1 MNPIAVIPTAVN
13 PVAEYQRR
21 LAERRTVALREQK
34 LFRWIG
40 NARLATGIAGIG
52 MAFFVFGEVVIS
64 FWWLAI
70 PLLLFLILVVV
81 HARVVES
88 LVRANRAVLF
98 YERGLERLENRWMG
112 KGENGDRFR
121 NPSQL
126 YEDDLDIFGKGSLF
140 ELLSTARTRSGEDTL
155 AQWLLA
161 PAALEEARERQEAI
175 LELQPC
181 LDLREELA
189 VLGEAVRSTMDPE
202 AVARWGEAPE
212 VRFPRGA
219 GFIALILGASVGITF
234 GLYMAQ
240 VTTRTPFLVVLLIE
254 LGYAFFLGSR
264 TLHVSAAVSSPARDL
279 ALLGKLLERLE
290 NEPFRSPLLLRMQA
304 ALKASGLVASEE
316 IGRLRQLVARLD
328 WQRNLLFTPIA
339 MAILWG
345 AQVAMA
351 IERWRRRSG
360 PHIRGWIAGVG
371 EFEALFALAGYSFEH
386 PRNTFPELK
395 DVQGGWFEAA
405 GLCHPLM
412 PESQCVP
419 NDLRLGGD
427 LRLLIV
433 SGSNMSGKS
442 TLLRSVGL
450 NAVLAWAGAPVCT
463 THLAISPLLVA
474 ASIRVQDSLQDGR
487 SRFYAEIT
495 RLREVVNLAAGPRP
509 VLFLIDELL
518 SGTNSHDRRIGASA
532 IVRTLID
539 RGAMGMI
546 TTHDL
551 ALAHIADDL
560 PGRASN
566 VHFADTFEDGR
577 LRFDYRLSPGVVER
591 SNALDLMRSVGL
603 EV

>member
-1 MNPIAVIPTAVN
+1 MVAV
-13 PVAEYQRR
+13 RK
-21 LAERRTVALREQK
+21 QK
-34 LFRWIG
+34 LFRSIG
-40 NARLATGIAGIG
+40 NARLATGIIG
-52 MAFFVFGEVVIS
+52 LGMCFFVFGEVLIS
-64 FWWLAI
+64 FWWLGI
-70 PLLLFLILVVV
+70 PLVLFLILVVA
-81 HARVVES
+81 HARVVERME
-88 LVRANRAVLF
+88 RANRAVLF
-98 YERGLERLENRWMG
+98 YERGLERLEDRWSG
-112 KGENGDRFR
+112 KGETGDRFR
-121 NPSQL
+121 NPAHI

-140 ELLSTARTRSGEDTL
+140 ELLSTARTRAGEDTL
-155 AQWLLA
+155 AGWLLA
-161 PAALEEARERQEAI
+161 PATREEAQARQEAI
-175 LELQPC
+175 AELRPS

-202 AVARWGEAPE
+202 SVARWGEAPE
-212 VRFPRGA
+212 VIFPRGA
-219 GFIALILGASVGITF
+219 PFIAAILGVAVAVSF
-234 GLYMAQ
+234 GLYMAEL
-240 VTTRTPFLVVLLIE
+240 TTRTPFLGILLIE

-264 TLHVSAAVSSPARDL
+264 TLRVAAAVSSPSRDL
-279 ALLGKLLERLE
+279 ALLGKLVARLE
-290 NEPFRSPLLLRMQA
+290 HETFRTPLLRRMQA
-304 ALKASGLVASEE
+304 DLKASGLVASEE
-316 IGRLRQLVARLD
+316 IGRLRRWVARLD
-328 WQRNLLFTPIA
+328 WQRNMLFAPIA
-339 MAILWG
+339 MAVLWS

-351 IERWRRRSG
+351 MERWRRRCG
-360 PHIRGWIAGVG
+360 PHIRAWIAGVG
-371 EFEALFALAGYSFEH
+371 EFEALFALAGYTYEH
-386 PRNTFPELK
+386 PRNIFPELK
-395 DVQGGWFEAA
+395 EVEGGWFDAA

-412 PESQCVP
+412 PESQGVP
-419 NDLRLGGD
+419 NDLRLGAD

-450 NAVLAWAGAPVCT
+450 NTALAWAGAPVCASR
-463 THLAISPLLVA
+463 LSISPLLVA

-495 RLREVVNLAAGPRP
+495 RLREIVNLASESRT

-539 RGAMGMI
+539 RGAIGLI

-577 LRFDYRLSPGVVER
+577 LRFDYRLAAGVVER

>member
-1 MNPIAVIPTAVN
+1 VNPIP
-13 PVAEYQRR
+13 EYQGR
-21 LAERRTVALREQK
+21 LAERRLVATREQK
-34 LFRWIG
+34 LFRSIG
-40 NARLATGIAGIG
+40 NARLATGIIG
-52 MAFFVFGEVVIS
+52 VGMCFFVFGEVLIS
-64 FWWLAI
+64 FWWLGI
-70 PLLLFLILVVV
+70 PLVLFFVLVVI
-81 HARVVES
+81 HARVVEQ
-88 LVRANRAVLF
+88 LERANRAVLF
-98 YERGLERLENRWMG
+98 YERGLERLEDRWMG
-112 KGENGDRFR
+112 KGETGDRFR
-121 NPSQL
+121 NPAHL

-140 ELLSTARTRSGEDTL
+140 ELLSTARTRSGEDAL
-155 AQWLLA
+155 ARWLLA
-161 PAALEEARERQEAI
+161 PATREEAAARQEAV
-175 LELQPC
+175 LELRPG

-202 AVARWGEAPE
+202 AVSRWGEAPE
-212 VRFPRGA
+212 VPFPNGA
-219 GFIALILGASVGITF
+219 PVIALILGAAVLVTF
-234 GLYMAQ
+234 GLYMVQ
-240 VTTRTPFLVVLLIE
+240 ITSRTPFLVALLIE

-264 TLHVSAAVSSPARDL
+264 TLQVSSAVSSPARDL

-290 NEPFRSPLLLRMQA
+290 NEPFRAPLLQRMQA
-304 ALKASGLVASEE
+304 ELKASGLVASEE
-316 IGRLRQLVARLD
+316 IGRLRRLVARLD

-360 PHIRGWIAGVG
+360 PHIRAWIAGVG
-371 EFEALFALAGYSFEH
+371 EFEALFALAGYSYE
-386 PRNTFPELK
+386 RRGNTFPELR
-395 DVQGGWFEAA
+395 DADGGWFEAT

-412 PESQCVP
+412 PEAQCVP
-419 NDLRLGGD
+419 NDLRLGGE

-450 NAVLAWAGAPVCT
+450 NTVLAWAGAPVCAT
-463 THLAISPLLVA
+463 RLVLSPLAVG

-495 RLREVVNLAAGPRP
+495 RLREIVNLAAQPRT

-518 SGTNSHDRRIGASA
+518 SGTNSHDRRIGAGA
-532 IVRTLID
+532 IVRTLIE
-539 RGAMGMI
+539 RGAIGMI

-551 ALAHIADDL
+551 ALAHIAEDL
-560 PGRASN
+560 SGRAAN
-566 VHFADTFEDGR
+566 VHFADTFQDGR
-577 LRFDYRLSPGVVER
+577 LHFDYRLSPGVVER

>member
-1 MNPIAVIPTAVN
+1 VPL
-13 PVAEYQRR
+13 AEYQRR
-21 LAERRTVALREQK
+21 LAERRLVAMREQK
-34 LFRWIG
+34 LFRSVG
-40 NARLATGIAGIG
+40 NARLATGIIG
-52 MAFFVFGEVVIS
+52 LGMCFFVFGEVLIS
-64 FWWLAI
+64 FWWLGI
-70 PLLLFLILVVV
+70 PLVLFFILVVV
-81 HARVVES
+81 HARVVER
-88 LVRANRAVLF
+88 LERANRAVLF

-112 KGENGDRFR
+112 KGETGDRFR
-121 NPSQL
+121 NPAHL

-140 ELLSTARTRSGEDTL
+140 ELLSTARTRSGEDAL

-161 PAALEEARERQEAI
+161 PAARDDAAARQEAV
-175 LELQPC
+175 LELQPG

-189 VLGEAVRSTMDPE
+189 VLGEAVRSTMDPQ

-212 VRFPRGA
+212 VTFPSGA
-219 GFIALILGASVGITF
+219 LVIALILGAAVVVTF
-234 GLYMAQ
+234 GTYMAQ
-240 VTTRTPFLVVLLIE
+240 ITSRTPFLVVLLIE
-254 LGYAFFLGSR
+254 LAYAFFLGSR
-264 TLHVSAAVSSPARDL
+264 TLQVSAAVSSPARDL

-290 NEPFRSPLLLRMQA
+290 NESFRAPLLQRMQA
-304 ALKASGLVASEE
+304 ELKASGLVASEE
-316 IGRLRQLVARLD
+316 IDRLRRLVARLD

-360 PHIRGWIAGVG
+360 PHIRAWIAEVG
-371 EFEALFALAGYSFEH
+371 EFEALFALAGYSYEH
-386 PRNTFPELK
+386 PANRFPELK
-395 DVQGGWFEAA
+395 ELDGGWFEAI
-405 GLCHPLM
+405 GLCHPLL

-419 NDLRLGGD
+419 NDLRLGGE

-450 NAVLAWAGAPVCT
+450 NTVLAWAGAPVCAT
-463 THLAISPLLVA
+463 RLVLSPLTVG

-495 RLREVVNLAAGPRP
+495 RLREIVNLATQPRT

-518 SGTNSHDRRIGASA
+518 SGTNSHDRRIGAGA

-539 RGAMGMI
+539 RGAIGMI

-560 PGRASN
+560 SGRAAN
-566 VHFADTFEDGR
+566 VHFADTFEHGR
-577 LRFDYRLSPGVVER
+577 LHFDYRLSPGVVER

>member
-1 MNPIAVIPTAVN
+1 VN
-13 PVAEYQRR
+13 PLAEYQRR
-21 LAERRTVALREQK
+21 LAERRTVATREQK
-34 LFRWIG
+34 LFRSIG
-40 NARLATGIAGIG
+40 NARLATGIIG
-52 MAFFVFGEVVIS
+52 VGMCFFVFGDVLIS
-64 FWWLAI
+64 FWWLGI
-70 PLLLFLILVVV
+70 PLVLFFVLVVI
-81 HARVVES
+81 HARVVER
-88 LVRANRAVLF
+88 LERAKRAVLF

-112 KGENGDRFR
+112 KGETGDRFR
-121 NPSQL
+121 DPSHL

-140 ELLSTARTRSGEDTL
+140 ELLSQARTRSGEDVL
-155 AQWLLA
+155 ARWLLA
-161 PAALEEARERQEAI
+161 PAGRDQAAARQEAV
-175 LELQPC
+175 LELQPS

-189 VLGEAVRSTMDPE
+189 VLGEAVRSTMDPD

-212 VRFPRGA
+212 VPFPKGA
-219 GFIALILGASVGITF
+219 PVIALILAAAVVVTF

-240 VTTRTPFLVVLLIE
+240 VTTRTPFLVALLIE

-264 TLHVSAAVSSPARDL
+264 TLRVSAAVSSPARDL
-279 ALLGKLLERLE
+279 ALLGKLLARLE
-290 NEPFRSPLLLRMQA
+290 NEPFRAPLLQRMQA
-304 ALKASGLVASEE
+304 ELKRSGLVASEE
-316 IGRLRQLVARLD
+316 IGRLGRLVARLD

-351 IERWRRRSG
+351 MERWRRRSG
-360 PHIRGWIAGVG
+360 PHIRAWIAGVG
-371 EFEALFALAGYSFEH
+371 EFEALFALAGYSYEH
-386 PRNTFPELK
+386 PSNTFPELK
-395 DVQGGWFEAA
+395 DGAGSCFEAT
-405 GLCHPLM
+405 GLCHPLL

-419 NDLRLGGD
+419 NDLRLGGQ

-450 NAVLAWAGAPVCT
+450 NTVLAWAGAPVCAT
-463 THLAISPLLVA
+463 RLVISPLVVG

-495 RLREVVNLAAGPRP
+495 RLREIVNLAAQPRT

-518 SGTNSHDRRIGASA
+518 SGTNSHDRRIGAGA

-539 RGAMGMI
+539 RGAIGMI

-551 ALAHIADDL
+551 ALAHIAEDL
-560 PGRASN
+560 ADRAAN
-566 VHFADTFEDGR
+566 VHFADTFENGR
-577 LRFDYRLSPGVVER
+577 LHFDYRLSPGVVER

>member
-1 MNPIAVIPTAVN
+1 VNPI
-13 PVAEYQRR
+13 AEYQRR
-21 LAERRTVALREQK
+21 LAERRTAAVREQK

-40 NARLATGIAGIG
+40 NARLATGIAGVG

-64 FWWLAI
+64 VWWLVA
-70 PLLLFLILVVV
+70 PLALFLILVVI

-88 LVRANRAVLF
+88 LERANRAVLF
-98 YERGLERLENRWMG
+98 YERGLERLENRWSG
-112 KGENGDRFR
+112 KGETGDRFR
-121 NPSQL
+121 NPSHL
-126 YEDDLDIFGKGSLF
+126 YEEDLDIFGKGSLF
-140 ELLSTARTRSGEDTL
+140 ELLSTARTRAGEDAL
-155 AQWLLA
+155 AHWLLT
-161 PAALEEARERQEAI
+161 PAAREEAAARQEAVS
-175 LELQPC
+175 ELQPC

-189 VLGEAVRSTMDPE
+189 VLGEAVRSTMDTD

-212 VRFPRGA
+212 VRFPNGA
-219 GFIALILGASVGITF
+219 RFIALILGAAVAVTF
-234 GLYMAQ
+234 GLYMAE
-240 VTTRTPFLVVLLIE
+240 VTTRTPFLVVLLVE
-254 LGYAFFLGSR
+254 LGYAFFLGGR
-264 TLHVSAAVSSPARDL
+264 TLRVSASVSSPSRDL
-279 ALLGKLLERLE
+279 ALLGKLLARLE
-290 NEPFRSPLLLRMQA
+290 NEPFRAPLLLRMQA
-304 ALKASGLVASEE
+304 ELKASGLVASEE
-316 IGRLRQLVARLD
+316 IGRLRRLVARLD

-351 IERWRRRSG
+351 IERWRLRSG
-360 PHIRGWIAGVG
+360 PHIRAWIAGVG
-371 EFEALFALAGYSFEH
+371 EFEALFALAGYSYEH
-386 PRNTFPELK
+386 PHNTFPELK
-395 DVQGGWFEAA
+395 ETDEGWFEAA

-419 NDLRLGGD
+419 NDLRLGGE

-450 NAVLAWAGAPVCT
+450 NTALAWAGAPVCAKR
-463 THLAISPLLVA
+463 LAISPLIVG

-495 RLREVVNLAAGPRP
+495 RLREIVNLAAQPRT

-539 RGAMGMI
+539 RGAIGMI

-551 ALAHIADDL
+551 ALAHIAEDL
-560 PGRASN
+560 PGRAAN

-577 LRFDYRLSPGVVER
+577 LHFDYRLSPGVVER

>member
-1 MNPIAVIPTAVN
+1 VPL
-13 PVAEYQRR
+13 AEYQRR
-21 LAERRTVALREQK
+21 LAERRLVATREQK
-34 LFRWIG
+34 LFRSIG
-40 NARLATGIAGIG
+40 NARLATGIIG
-52 MAFFVFGEVVIS
+52 VGMCFFVFGEVLIS
-64 FWWLAI
+64 FWWLGI
-70 PLLLFLILVVV
+70 PLVLFFILVVV
-81 HARVVES
+81 HARVVER
-88 LVRANRAVLF
+88 LERANRAVFF

-112 KGENGDRFR
+112 KGETGDRFR
-121 NPSQL
+121 NPAHL

-140 ELLSTARTRSGEDTL
+140 ELLSTARTRSGEDAL

-161 PAALEEARERQEAI
+161 PAGRDLAAARQEAV
-175 LELQPC
+175 LELQPG

-189 VLGEAVRSTMDPE
+189 VLGEAVRSTMDPQ
-202 AVARWGEAPE
+202 AVALWGEAPE
-212 VRFPRGA
+212 VRFPSGA
-219 GFIALILGASVGITF
+219 PVIALILGAAVLVTF

-240 VTTRTPFLVVLLIE
+240 VASRTPFLVALLIE

-264 TLHVSAAVSSPARDL
+264 TLQVSTAVSSPARDL
-279 ALLGKLLERLE
+279 ALLGKLLQRLE
-290 NEPFRSPLLLRMQA
+290 NEPFRAPLLQRMQA
-304 ALKASGLVASEE
+304 QLKASGLVASEE
-316 IGRLRQLVARLD
+316 IGRLRRLVARLD

-339 MAILWG
+339 IAILWG

-360 PHIRGWIAGVG
+360 PHIRAWIAGVG
-371 EFEALFALAGYSFEH
+371 EFEALFALAGYSYEH
-386 PRNTFPELK
+386 PANVFPELK
-395 DVQGGWFEAA
+395 EAGGPSFEAV
-405 GLCHPLM
+405 GLCHPLL
-412 PESQCVP
+412 PASQCVP
-419 NDLRLGGD
+419 NDLRLGGE

-450 NAVLAWAGAPVCT
+450 NTVLAWAGAPVCAT
-463 THLAISPLLVA
+463 RLVLSPLTVG

-495 RLREVVNLAAGPRP
+495 RLREIVNLAGQPRT

-518 SGTNSHDRRIGASA
+518 SGTNSHDRRIGAGA

-539 RGAMGMI
+539 RGAIGMI

-551 ALAHIADDL
+551 ALAHIAEDL
-560 PGRASN
+560 SGRAAN

-577 LRFDYRLSPGVVER
+577 LHFDYRLSPGVVER

>member
-1 MNPIAVIPTAVN
+1 VN
-13 PVAEYQRR
+13 PTAEYQKR
-21 LAERRTVALREQK
+21 LAERRLVAIQEQK
-34 LFRWIG
+34 LFRSIG
-40 NARLATGIAGIG
+40 NARLATGIIG
-52 MAFFVFGEVVIS
+52 VGMCFFVFGEVLIS
-64 FWWLAI
+64 FWWLGI
-70 PLLLFLILVVV
+70 PLVLFFILVVI
-81 HARVVES
+81 HARVVER
-88 LVRANRAVLF
+88 LERANRAVLF

-112 KGENGDRFR
+112 KGETGDRFR
-121 NPSQL
+121 NPSHL
-126 YEDDLDIFGKGSLF
+126 YQDDLDIFGKGSLF
-140 ELLSTARTRSGEDTL
+140 ELLSQARTRSGEDAL

-161 PAALEEARERQEAI
+161 PAALEGAAARQEAV
-175 LELQPC
+175 LELQPG

-212 VRFPRGA
+212 VRFPGGA
-219 GFIALILGASVGITF
+219 RVIALILGASVVATF
-234 GLYMAQ
+234 GVYMAQ
-240 VTTRTPFLVVLLIE
+240 VTSRTPFLVVLLIE

-264 TLHVSAAVSSPARDL
+264 TLEVSAAVSSPARDL
-279 ALLGKLLERLE
+279 ALLGKLLDRLE
-290 NEPFRSPLLLRMQA
+290 NELFRAPLLQRMQA
-304 ALKASGLVASEE
+304 ELKASGLVASEE
-316 IGRLRQLVARLD
+316 IGRLRRLVARLD
-328 WQRNLLFTPIA
+328 WQRNLFFTPIA
-339 MAILWG
+339 IAILWG

-360 PHIRGWIAGVG
+360 PHIRAWIAGVG
-371 EFEALFALAGYSFEH
+371 EFEALFALAGYSYEH
-386 PRNTFPELK
+386 PGNTFPELRPEPKPELK
-395 DVQGGWFEAA
+395 DVDGGWFEAA
-405 GLCHPLM
+405 GLCHPLL

-419 NDLRLGGD
+419 NDLRLGGE

-450 NAVLAWAGAPVCT
+450 NAVLAWAGAPVCAT
-463 THLAISPLLVA
+463 RLVISPLTVG

-495 RLREVVNLAAGPRP
+495 RLREIVNLAAPPRT

-518 SGTNSHDRRIGASA
+518 SGTNSHDRRIGAGA

-539 RGAMGMI
+539 RGAIGMI

-551 ALAHIADDL
+551 ALAHIAEDL
-560 PGRASN
+560 SGRAAN

-577 LRFDYRLSPGVVER
+577 LHFDYRLSPGVVER